1 MNNFNYHRPASV
13 ADARALFSRADD
25 PVYIAGGHTLLP
37 AMKQRLREPSDV
49 IDLAGI
55 SELTSISV
63 SDDEVTIGALACH
76 ANVAESADVANTI
89 PALADLASGIGD
101 AQVRNR
107 GTIGGSVANSDPAAD
122 YPAAVLGLGATVVTN
137 QREIAGDDFF
147 TDMFETALEEGEV
160 ITAIRFPIPKAA
172 AYAKFPSPASRYAT
186 VGVMVSQG
194 SDTRVAITGAG
205 PCVFRST
212 DMEQALSSSFSADAI
227 SGITIDASDLNADM
241 HASAEYRAH
250 LCVVMAGIAVERI
263 AS

>member
-101 AQVRNR
+101 AQVRN
-107 GTIGGSVANSDPAAD
+107 
-122 YPAAVLGLGATVVTN
+122 
-137 QREIAGDDFF
+137 
-147 TDMFETALEEGEV
+147 
-160 ITAIRFPIPKAA
+160 
-172 AYAKFPSPASRYAT
+172 
-186 VGVMVSQG
+186 
-194 SDTRVAITGAG
+194 
-205 PCVFRST
+205 
-212 DMEQALSSSFSADAI
+212 LSLI
-227 SGITIDASDLNADM
+227 HI
-241 HASAEYRAH
+241 
-250 LCVVMAGIAVERI
+250 
-263 AS
+263 